1 MLSYASDK
9 MEKIEWLNYGFEYEE
24 GTKSNSPIIL
34 SDNISTKQRPLPPE
48 NDPPQK
54 RSKLNPKS
62 KEQIEIL
69 EKEFL
74 NCNYLN
80 DKSLEELINITGL
93 AKAQIQDW
101 FSRKRWNSSNKEN
114 IQPAKIPRF
123 FASYKF
129 KYTSSNS
136 LVTSLIFR
144 VTSSNPQVLS

>member
-1 MLSYASDK
+1 M
-9 MEKIEWLNYGFEYEE
+9 
-24 GTKSNSPIIL
+24 
-34 SDNISTKQRPLPPE
+34 PPE

-80 DKSLEELINITGL
+80 DKSLEEPINITGL
-93 AKAQIQDW
+93 VKPQIQDW
-101 FSRKRWNSSNKEN
+101 FSRKRWNSSNKEI
-114 IQPAKIPRF
+114 IQPAKIPRV
-123 FASYKF
+123 FANYKF
-129 KYTSSNS
+129 ISTSLNALATSLIFRVTSSNS
-136 LVTSLIFR
+136 QVISSIFR

>member
-1 MLSYASDK
+1 
-9 MEKIEWLNYGFEYEE
+9 MEKIEWLNYGFEYDE
-24 GTKSNSPIIL
+24 GTKSNYPIIL

-93 AKAQIQDW
+93 AKLKYKIG
-101 FSRKRWNSSNKEN
+101 FLEN
-114 IQPAKIPRF
+114 GGIVVIKKI
-123 FASYKF
+123 YNLLKF
-129 KYTSSNS
+129 HVF
-136 LVTSLIFR
+136 LR
-144 VTSSNPQVLS
+144 VTSSNIRVQIH